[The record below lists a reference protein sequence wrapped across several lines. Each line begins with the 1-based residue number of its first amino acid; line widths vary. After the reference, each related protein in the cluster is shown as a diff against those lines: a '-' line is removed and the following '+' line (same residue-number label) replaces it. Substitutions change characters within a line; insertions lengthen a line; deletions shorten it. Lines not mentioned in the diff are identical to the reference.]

1 MSEYAYEE
9 MWSKGII
16 WIRIYREQAA
26 GVMYKYPE
34 IVLWENDRSTH
45 GRAGRFSLRLPSTSA
60 TAAFASSVA
69 AAAASR
75 YVLQIEVDV
84 PRCHQYNDLFSSP
97 EGHNKFK
104 RILKA
109 WVVSHPEYV
118 YWQGLD
124 SLCAPFLHLNFN
136 DEGTCGN

>member
-1 MSEYAYEE
+1 M
-9 MWSKGII
+9 
-16 WIRIYREQAA
+16 
-26 GVMYKYPE
+26 
-34 IVLWENDRSTH
+34 
-45 GRAGRFSLRLPSTSA
+45 
-60 TAAFASSVA
+60 
-69 AAAASR
+69 
-75 YVLQIEVDV
+75 

-97 EGHNKFK
+97 EGHAKFK

-136 DEGTCGN
+136 DEGEKIVKNWYVSVCLSVSLCMGVYYTCVFTCVSLSVCLCQHLSGSNNIGLLVGN